1 MNWLKAFWS
10 SSVAVAEPAEPV
22 SVRPAPEGEGHR
34 ARTHGGR
41 THQELDAG
49 EAAFLMGLVFAPAPR
64 AADEVSRDDRLFID
78 GVEARVGTGQV
89 DVPVLPQV
97 AIRLSELL
105 RKGDA
110 PVSEYVGLLNE
121 DPALS
126 AEVLRSANSAFY
138 GAARTTSSLQEAIV
152 RIGLTRVQSILM
164 MGSLRARILKVGPWQ
179 RKAEL
184 LLDMALPVATLASRL
199 SPDTAAADTRFMRG
213 LLMHV
218 EHLVIIGL
226 IAEIAREHRA
236 MIAPSIEAMYEAF
249 DRFGPSIRGAV
260 AASWELTELLTGGDE
275 ASEVGAEYAGLRY
288 ALICRWLGQPLP
300 PLPGIDADR
309 LASLMAPI
317 TPRQRTIAIP

>member
-1 MNWLKAFWS
+1 VKWLTAFWS
-10 SSVAVAEPAEPV
+10 SPVAVAEPAEPA
-22 SVRPAPEGEGHR
+22 SVRPATDAQRQP
-34 ARTHGGR
+34 ARTQGAR
-41 THQELDAG
+41 PHQELDAG
-49 EAAFLMGLVFAPAPR
+49 EAAFLMGLAFAQAPST
-64 AADEVSRDDRLFID
+64 ADEVSRDDGLFLD

-110 PVSEYVGLLNE
+110 PVSEYVALLNQ

-126 AEVLRSANSAFY
+126 AEVLRSANSALY
-138 GAARTTSSLQEAIV
+138 GASRTTNSLQEAIV
-152 RIGLTRVQSILM
+152 RIGLSRVQSILM
-164 MGSLRARILKVGPWQ
+164 MASLRPRILKVGPWQ

-184 LLDMALPVATLASRL
+184 LLDMAMPVAALASRL
-199 SPDTAAADTRFMRG
+199 SPDAATADTRFMRG
-213 LLMHV
+213 LLLHV

-226 IAEIAREHRA
+226 IAEIAREHRTT
-236 MIAPSIEAMYEAF
+236 IAPSIEAMYDAF
-249 DRFGPSIRGAV
+249 DRFGPPVRGAV
-260 AASWELTELLTGGDE
+260 AASWELADLLIGGD
-275 ASEVGAEYAGLRY
+275 AAPEVGAEYAGLRF

-300 PLPGIDADR
+300 PLPGIDPDR

>member
-1 MNWLKAFWS
+1 MKWFTAFWS
-10 SSVAVAEPAEPV
+10 APVAVAEPTEQA
-22 SVRPAPEGEGHR
+22 SVRLGADDERQP
-34 ARTHGGR
+34 ARTQAGR
-41 THQELDAG
+41 THRELDAG
-49 EAAFLMGLVFAPAPR
+49 DAAFLMGLAFAPAPR
-64 AADEVSRDDRLFID
+64 AADEVSRDDRRFLD
-78 GVEARVGTGQV
+78 GVEARVGMGQV

-97 AIRLSELL
+97 AIRLSELM

-110 PVSEYVGLLNE
+110 PVSEYVALLNQ

-126 AEVLRSANSAFY
+126 AEVLRAANSALY
-138 GAARTTSSLQEAIV
+138 GASRTTSSLQEAIV

-164 MGSLRARILKVGPWQ
+164 MASLRPRILKVGPWQ

-199 SPDTAAADTRFMRG
+199 SLDAATADTRFMRG
-213 LLMHV
+213 LLLHV

-226 IAEIAREHRA
+226 IAEIAREHRTT
-236 MIAPSIEAMYEAF
+236 IAPSIEAMYEAF
-249 DRFGPSIRGAV
+249 DRFGPPVRGAV
-260 AASWELTELLTGGDE
+260 AASWELAELLIGGD
-275 ASEVGAEYAGLRY
+275 AAPEVGAEYAGLRF

-317 TPRQRTIAIP
+317 TLPQRTVAP